1 MTFDDFVIAGLAK
14 EITTR
19 HVCVALLSCGH
30 CGPCMYLNIGPC
42 RLQARSALHAMCLDS
57 RWRLKLNVFPRL
69 CLRLLRAWQP
79 QNGRGAT
86 GSWRVRLGFLRRR
99 RVFVRLCSAGLP
111 QGDQRKIRYAV
122 DKALS
127 FDPFER
133 DTALEEEVRKVAE
146 CAVFARLTVVACLFC
161 TGLCLAVEALTGGS
175 HPAAGGRCGRTSRSR
190 PGHARFWAGG

>member
-1 MTFDDFVIAGLAK
+1 MTFNEFVIAGLAK
-14 EITTR
+14 DITTR

-30 CGPCMYLNIGPC
+30 CGSC

-86 GSWRVRLGFLRRR
+86 GSWRVRLGFPRRR
-99 RVFVRLCSAGLP
+99 RVFVRRCPAGLP
-111 QGDQRKIRYAV
+111 QGDRKKIRYAV

-133 DTALEEEVRKVAE
+133 DTALEEEVREVAE
-146 CAVFARLTVVACLFC
+146 CALFARLTVLECL
-161 TGLCLAVEALTGGS
+161 LLYWPMLGS
-175 HPAAGGRCGRTSRSR
+175 
-190 PGHARFWAGG
+190 